1 MFYILR
7 KTGLGNTTCKET
19 QKHFPDKITIIKSL
33 TNIQNNNKNI
43 LLRWGTTQ
51 KLPINIKVLNTAD
64 NISLTSNKTYF
75 RNLCQTS
82 FSKIIP
88 KTWFDINDP
97 NITYPV
103 ILRPESHAQG
113 KHLYLCKN
121 KEELKQNLQ
130 KLPNKTNYYISEYIN
145 KSKEFRIFFIQG
157 RVVWIAEKIPN
168 HITDIAWNVA
178 QGGKFIN
185 VPWKQW
191 DINLIND
198 AYKIYNLSK
207 LWLGGVDIIQDGHNN
222 YIIEINSAPSQT
234 SPYRQQCFAKALN
247 WAIDN
252 TYDHLQQDENYKKYS
267 RWIHPGLKNNE

>member
-7 KTGLGNTTCKET
+7 KTGLGNTTCRET

-33 TNIQNNNKNI
+33 TNIQNNNENI

-64 NISLTSNKTYF
+64 NISTTSNKTYF
-75 RNLCQTS
+75 RNLCQTH
-82 FSKIIP
+82 FSGITP

-97 NITYPV
+97 NIIYPI

-130 KLPNKTNYYISEYIN
+130 KLTNKTNYYISEYIN
-145 KSKEFRIFFIQG
+145 KAKEFRIFFIQG
-157 RVVWIAEKIPN
+157 KVVWIAEKIPK

-191 DINLIND
+191 NINLIND

-222 YIIEINSAPSQT
+222 FIIEINSAPNQT
-234 SPYRQQCFAKALN
+234 NPYKQQYFTKTIN
-247 WAIDN
+247 
-252 TYDHLQQDENYKKYS
+252 
-267 RWIHPGLKNNE
+267 